1 MCFSHEPIIKQVKP
15 STIIHTEAHTDNA
28 ITQNRKLC
36 EVETIQVMSSDMCEF
51 SSSAQMRSIHV
62 TCSFEPLANHS
73 ASEDSHPSVH
83 TGTLTQ
89 QQHIKTQEVQA
100 FQTIQ
105 TQQQVEKVD
114 GK

>member
-1 MCFSHEPIIKQVKP
+1 MQSHRTESCVKLKQFR
-15 STIIHTEAHTDNA
+15 S
-28 ITQNRKLC
+28 
-36 EVETIQVMSSDMCEF
+36 MSSDMCEF

-89 QQHIKTQEVQA
+89 QQHIKKQEVQA